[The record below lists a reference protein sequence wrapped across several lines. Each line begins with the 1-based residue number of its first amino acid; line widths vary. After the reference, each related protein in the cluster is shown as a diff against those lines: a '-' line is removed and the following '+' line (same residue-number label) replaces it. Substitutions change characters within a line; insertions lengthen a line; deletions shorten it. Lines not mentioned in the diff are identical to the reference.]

1 LPKCDFYKKS
11 CQKNNLT
18 ISHHD
23 YEIIVHATSRSVKA
37 LLQVKKVIKM
47 NILEHQIQSEKA
59 KREVSF
65 TKKVAFMVGVP
76 LITLV
81 ILIIFIVIVPEILHY
96 MH

>member
-1 LPKCDFYKKS
+1 M
-11 CQKNNLT
+11 T

-23 YEIIVHATSRSVKA
+23 FFFKVILHATSSSVKA
-37 LLQVKKVIKM
+37 LLLVKKVIKM

-81 ILIIFIVIVPEILHY
+81 ILIIFIVIVPEILPY
-96 MH
+96 LGNM

>member
-1 LPKCDFYKKS
+1 MSKN
-11 CQKNNLT
+11 NNLT

-23 YEIIVHATSRSVKA
+23 FSFFKVILHATSSSVKA

-81 ILIIFIVIVPEILHY
+81 ILIIFIVIVPEILPY
-96 MH
+96 LGNM